1 MLGVCCCKFVV
12 QPCESR
18 WITVFLYDLTLYWT
32 SANFEALRAPRILTV
47 HCSLIAH
54 PSKMCVSRIEAAE
67 MRCT

>member
-47 HCSLIAH
+47 QPTFVH
-54 PSKMCVSRIEAAE
+54 
-67 MRCT
+67 